1 LRNAAPVLLFVIAG
15 CGAPSTRFEN
25 DLGEA
30 LARAKR
36 SGKPVYALSVF
47 GDLTKK
53 C

>member
-1 LRNAAPVLLFVIAG
+1 MRKTCVLMLALAG
-15 CGAPSTRFEN
+15 CAPGAIFES

-36 SGKPVYALSVF
+36 EGKPVYALSVF